1 MARGEYSGRKLQKTR
16 QKFRWKSYK
25 YKKHALR
32 LWSKDP
38 FEGSPQVRGIV
49 LDKRVMEQKKPAS
62 GLVKCVRVQLIK
74 NNIQVTAHVP
84 GNHAIEKINE
94 HDEVIVEKIG
104 GGQGGPKGSMVG
116 VKYKVSKV
124 NGISLA
130 EIVAGR
136 KQKPTR

>member
-16 QKFRWKSYK
+16 QHFRWKSSK
-25 YKKHALR
+25 YKKRALR
-32 LWSKDP
+32 LWKKDP

>member
-1 MARGEYSGRKLQKTR
+1 MARGEYSARKLRKTR
-16 QKFRWKSYK
+16 QRFRWKSSK
-25 YKKHALR
+25 YKKRELR
-32 LWSKDP
+32 LWQKDP
-38 FEGSPQVRGIV
+38 FEGAPQVRGIV

-124 NGISLA
+124 NGISLE

>member
-1 MARGEYSGRKLQKTR
+1 MARGEYSGRKLQKAR
-16 QKFRWKSYK
+16 QHFRWKSSK
-25 YKKHALR
+25 YKKRELR
-32 LWSKDP
+32 LWKKDP

>member
-1 MARGEYSGRKLQKTR
+1 MAPGEYSGRKLQKTR
-16 QKFRWKSYK
+16 QRFRWKGSK
-25 YKKHALR
+25 YKSRKLR
-32 LWSKDP
+32 LWKKDP
-38 FEGSPQVRGIV
+38 FEGAPQVRGIV

>member
-1 MARGEYSGRKLQKTR
+1 MARGEYSGRKLQKAR
-16 QKFRWKSYK
+16 QKFRWKSSE
-25 YKKHALR
+25 YKKHELQ
-32 LWSKDP
+32 LWRKDP
-38 FEGSPQVRGIV
+38 FEGAPQVRGIV

-116 VKYKVSKV
+116 VKFKVSKV

>member
-1 MARGEYSGRKLQKTR
+1 MARGEYGGRQLKKLRK
-16 QKFRWKSYK
+16 KFRWKDTD
-25 YKKHALR
+25 YKKRKLQ
-32 LWSKDP
+32 LWKKDP
-38 FEGSPQVRGIV
+38 FEGAPQVNGIV

-84 GNHAIEKINE
+84 GNHAIDKVSE
-94 HDEVIVEKIG
+94 HDEVTIEKIG

-116 VKYKVSKV
+116 VKYKVSKI
-124 NGISLA
+124 NGVSLR

-136 KQKPTR
+136 KQKPAR

>member
-1 MARGEYSGRKLQKTR
+1 MARGEYSARKLQKTR
-16 QKFRWKSYK
+16 QKFRWKSTK
-25 YKKHALR
+25 YKARELR
-32 LWSKDP
+32 LFRKDP

-74 NNIQVTAHVP
+74 NNIQITAHVP
-84 GNHAIEKINE
+84 GNHAIEKISE

-104 GGQGGPKGSMVG
+104 GGQAGPKGSMVG